1 MVWSEKGYRDA
12 TVCEF
17 MRKADA
23 THVFL
28 EIVMGSSDLMI
39 CMKCISLLTVS
50 IKHLAPTR
58 PSSGKAGDGSKR
70 IDWSLGRFEIL
81 TCTEV
86 IDLGSMVIV

>member
-1 MVWSEKGYRDA
+1 MQQ
-12 TVCEF
+12 
-17 MRKADA
+17 ADA

-28 EIVMGSSDLMI
+28 ESVMGSSVGLMI
-39 CMKCISLLTVS
+39 YMKCISLLTVS

-70 IDWSLGRFEIL
+70 IDWPLGRFEML

-86 IDLGSMVIV
+86 IVKQRHFG